1 MEKNNAIDQTQTEA
15 TNGAVS
21 KSVWLEEHARLIEKL
36 ESAYSKQT
44 NIDED
49 SSKIRLF
56 GISIGK
62 FNFLIDTDTRCEVV
76 EENKIFNIPL
86 SDYWLI
92 GVSNIRSEVVP
103 IFDFEYVMTG
113 TKYSFIPNQSKTV
126 VIGEGDNAIGLVV
139 NKLPTSIHFDKQDKV
154 EDFSGLPE
162 QIQSHV
168 LYSYKKENE
177 IWTCVDLPK
186 IFESL
191 TK

>member
-1 MEKNNAIDQTQTEA
+1 M
-15 TNGAVS
+15 
-21 KSVWLEEHARLIEKL
+21 
-36 ESAYSKQT
+36 
-44 NIDED
+44 
-49 SSKIRLF
+49 
-56 GISIGK
+56 
-62 FNFLIDTDTRCEVV
+62 
-76 EENKIFNIPL
+76 
-86 SDYWLI
+86 
-92 GVSNIRSEVVP
+92 
-103 IFDFEYVMTG
+103 
-113 TKYSFIPNQSKTV
+113 
-126 VIGEGDNAIGLVV
+126 V